1 MGSQHDL
8 GSLSTSGN
16 VGLVMASKGRNE
28 HLNENC
34 HDFIVLAKDTTLELT
49 WRAVWLDAA
58 HSAMVCGG
66 DGLHH

>member
-1 MGSQHDL
+1 
-8 GSLSTSGN
+8 
-16 VGLVMASKGRNE
+16 MASKGRNE

-34 HDFIVLAKDTTLELT
+34 HDFKVLAKDTTLEKT